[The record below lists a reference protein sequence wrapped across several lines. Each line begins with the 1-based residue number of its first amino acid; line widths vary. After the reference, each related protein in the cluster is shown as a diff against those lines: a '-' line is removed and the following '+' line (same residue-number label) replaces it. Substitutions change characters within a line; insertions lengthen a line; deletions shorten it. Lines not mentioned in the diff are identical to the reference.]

1 MPPPQPTYQPGQ
13 FVRRRSAPDTAGI
26 VQRSS
31 YSEARETWTYT
42 VLFGNRNVAVPESD
56 LEVPRAP
63 NQVDDLAE
71 GRLAGFDALRAAF
84 TYHRLRRPPA
94 RIAASFGTSRTLF
107 FPYQFKPLLKLLE
120 HPRRRVL
127 VADDVG
133 LGKTIEA
140 GYILRELDAHEP
152 LERVLVVC
160 PARLVQKW
168 RADLADKFQE
178 SFEAVSSKQLMG
190 LRQAHER
197 GTELPR
203 FRWITS
209 YEAARRPGFVEFLE
223 QQPPQLDLVI
233 VDEAHRARNPD
244 TLQHRL
250 AAALCEAAEAAV
262 FLTATP
268 VQTREED
275 LFHLLSLL
283 DPDTYTSSYS
293 FQLQMVAN
301 RHIARAL
308 THLRASPPDGEAAA
322 TELAELKRYPHAQH
336 LLRSPLFV
344 ALQDQ
349 VRQPALL
356 GRNELVAVQRDLS
369 EFGLTANILSRTRRI
384 DVKENRATRRV
395 QAISVPMSSAEQA
408 YYARVEDLCEEAGI
422 DSGDWGTS
430 FAAIT
435 AYRMAASC
443 LPASV
448 GYFAEKLGDPDIG
461 EELADGLLDEM
472 SEIAPDPSSTGA
484 PPTGNAEFRAGLSRL
499 ARSTDLRHG
508 DSKYQCLAEALR
520 EIWHDDA
527 AAGQARRKVIVFSF
541 FKRTLG
547 HLRACLQADRIVC
560 ELISGDVAIPE
571 REARIEHFRDDP
583 KVDLLLASEVGAEGI
598 DLQFASVVVNY
609 DLPWNPMV
617 VEQRIGRVDRIG
629 QMSPTITVINLT
641 MKGTI
646 EERILLRLYDRV
658 RLFEGMVG
666 EIEPIVGE
674 QVFQL
679 ARHALAARLTPEEE
693 QRQVEQTANAF
704 INQFLHATDLNRNVD
719 AMLATDQAFLDE
731 VEANVGRR
739 RLPTPVEMREF
750 VQSALTRR
758 FHGCDIPAQAAKG
771 VCRPQLSRDIA
782 FALRQMTT
790 SDRGE
795 ADRVA
800 RLIERDGVDITFS
813 ADKALTMRRVEL
825 VHARHPL
832 VVLAQS
838 VFAEAVGTDQVSYAV
853 AAPLP
858 ASAQEAALRNLV
870 PGYYLLSLSLLEFNG
885 AVRRNDLSIVAVP
898 VGGGSSVPLHGDAA
912 RELLMWLLD
921 QGRELTA
928 VIPPQ
933 VLAAAAEA
941 TERLRDLQSTDY
953 DVEFEREKRVNAIR
967 AERKAATLR
976 AALDLRVQHATELR
990 DRARR
995 LEQGAFHIRMCE
1007 AKLAKALTRR
1017 ELELAALAPSRNLDM
1032 ESEDLALVLVQLTE
1046 ERNA

>member
-1 MPPPQPTYQPGQ
+1 MTLPGPAFQ
-13 FVRRRSAPDTAGI
+13 VGLFVRRRSAPESAGI
-26 VQRSS
+26 VQRVS

-42 VLFGNRNVAVPESD
+42 VLFGNRAVAVPESD
-56 LEVPRAP
+56 LELPTTAS
-63 NQVDDLAE
+63 QYDDLAA
-71 GRLAGFDALRAAF
+71 GRLASLDALRAAF

-94 RIAASFGTSRTLF
+94 RVAASFGSSRTLF

-140 GYILRELDAHEP
+140 GYILRELDANES

-178 SFEAVSSKQLMG
+178 HFEAVSTKQLMG
-190 LRQAHER
+190 LRQAQLR
-197 GTELPR
+197 GADLPR

-209 YEAARRPGFVEFLE
+209 YEAARRPDFVEFME
-223 QQPPQLDLVI
+223 QQPPQLDLV
-233 VDEAHRARNPD
+233 VMDEAHRARNPE

-250 AAALCEAAEAAV
+250 AAALCEATEAAV

-283 DPDTYTSSYS
+283 DPDTYTSSYGFS
-293 FQLQMVAN
+293 LQMQAN

-308 THLRASPPDGEAAA
+308 TLLRASPPDGDAAA
-322 TELAELKRYPHAQH
+322 IELSALDRYPHAQH
-336 LLRSPLFV
+336 LVRLPLFTAV
-344 ALQDQ
+344 REQ
-349 VRQPALL
+349 VRRAAQL
-356 GRNELVAVQRDLS
+356 GRHELVAVQRDLS
-369 EFGLTANILSRTRRI
+369 EFGLTANILSRTRRV
-384 DVKENRATRRV
+384 DVKEDRAKRRV
-395 QAISVPMSSAEQA
+395 QAISVSMSPAEQA
-408 YYARVEDLCEEAGI
+408 YYTRIEDLCEQAGI

-448 GYFAEKLGDPDIG
+448 GYFAEKLGDPDLG
-461 EELADGLLDEM
+461 DELSDGLLDEM
-472 SEIAPDPSSTGA
+472 AEVSPISPAADGATRSAP
-484 PPTGNAEFRAGLSRL
+484 EFRQGLTRL

-508 DSKYQCLAEALR
+508 DSKYRCLAEALR
-520 EIWHDDA
+520 EIWQDDA
-527 AAGQARRKVIVFSF
+527 AAPRAKRKVIVFSF

-547 HLRACLQADRIVC
+547 HLRACLQADGVIC
-560 ELISGDVAIPE
+560 ELISGDVAIAE
-571 REARIEHFRDDP
+571 REDRIAHFREDP
-583 KVDLLLASEVGAEGI
+583 RVDVLLASEVGAEGI

-629 QMSPTITVINLT
+629 QLSPTITIINLT
-641 MKGTI
+641 LKGTI
-646 EERILLRLYDRV
+646 DERILMRLYHRV
-658 RLFEGMVG
+658 QLFEGMVG

-679 ARHALAARLTPEEE
+679 ARQALIARLTPDEEE
-693 QRQVEQTANAF
+693 RQVEQTANAF
-704 INQFLHATDLNRNVD
+704 VNQLLHATELNRNVD

-731 VEANVGRR
+731 VEASVGRR
-739 RLPTPVEMREF
+739 RLPTPSEMRDF
-750 VQSALTRR
+750 LQAALTRR
-758 FHGCDIPAQAAKG
+758 FHGCDIPVQAATG
-771 VCRPQLSRDIA
+771 ITRPQLNREVA
-782 FALRQMTT
+782 QALRQMPTN
-790 SDRGE
+790 DRGE

-800 RLIERDGVDITFS
+800 RLIERDGLEMTFA

-838 VFAEAVGTDQVSYAV
+838 IFAEALGGELTCFAV
-853 AAPLP
+853 AAKRPLLAEEPACSELP
-858 ASAQEAALRNLV
+858 A
-870 PGYYLLSLSLLEFNG
+870 GYYILALSMLEFNG
-885 AVRRNDLSIVAVP
+885 AIRRNDLSIIAMPVNGPDSSAVR
-898 VGGGSSVPLHGDAA
+898 GDAA
-912 RELLMWLLD
+912 RELLIWLLD

-928 VIPPQ
+928 LIPSE
-933 VLAAAAEA
+933 VLNEAAE
-941 TERLRDLQSTDY
+941 TSTLLYTLQD
-953 DVEFEREKRVNAIR
+953 FENDCEYRREERVNTIR
-967 AERKAATLR
+967 AERKTATLR
-976 AALDLRVQHATELR
+976 AALDLQVQHATEQR
-990 DRARR
+990 DRALQRER
-995 LEQGAFHIRMCE
+995 GAFYARMCE
-1007 AKLAKALTRR
+1007 AKLSKALKRR
-1017 ELELAALAPSRNLDM
+1017 ELELAALAPSRELKM
-1032 ESEDLALVLVQLTE
+1032 ESENLALILVRLTE
-1046 ERNA
+1046 D